1 MNFLVSYVRILRPI
15 NIIIS
20 TITVFIC
27 ADILY
32 SLENKSLLIS
42 TVLILGFLIGGA
54 NIFNDIQDKKAD
66 NVNKPDRPI
75 AAGYISMKAAA
86 YYSKAMFVSGA
97 GMCFFLPLSAALIV
111 WFVALPLMIIYSLKL
126 KSVPLVGN
134 GVIAFLLGL
143 TFVFCGLVFGDVW
156 PMIVPACL
164 AFFLT
169 FVRELIKDIEDI
181 KGDKR
186 SGINTFPIMFGLNKT
201 VQLVIVLSV
210 ITCIFSF
217 IPYLIKLY
225 SVFYLIP
232 LIIGV
237 EFPLAVVVFLF
248 MKSHSKSTAKK
259 SSGLLKIATIMGI
272 VSIYTG
278 ATIGN

>member
-1 MNFLVSYVRILRPI
+1 MNFVADYVRILRPI

-20 TITVFIC
+20 AGTVLVC
-27 ADILY
+27 ADILNAF
-32 SLENKSLLIS
+32 ENILLLFS
-42 TVLILGFLIGGA
+42 AVFTVGFLIGGA
-54 NIFNDIQDKKAD
+54 NIFNDIQNKKED
-66 NVNKPDRPI
+66 NINKPDKPI
-75 AAGYISMKAAA
+75 AAGYISLKAAGNYA
-86 YYSKAMFVSGA
+86 KAFFISGT
-97 GMCFFLPLSAALIV
+97 GMCFFLPMSAALLV
-111 WFVALPLMIIYSLKL
+111 WFIAFPLVIIYSLKL

-143 TFVFCGLVFGDVW
+143 TFIFCGLVFGDIW

-169 FVRELIKDIEDI
+169 FVRELTKDIEDI

-186 SGINTFPIMFGLNKT
+186 AGLNTFPIVFGLNKA
-201 VQLVIVLSV
+201 VPLVIVLSV
-210 ITCIFSF
+210 TTAIFSF

-225 SVFYLIP
+225 SVFYLLP
-232 LIIGV
+232 LVFGV

-259 SSGLLKIATIMGI
+259 SSGLLKFATIMGI
-272 VSIYTG
+272 ISIYTG

>member
-20 TITVFIC
+20 TTTVFIC

-32 SLENKSLLIS
+32 ALENKSLLIS

-75 AAGYISMKAAA
+75 AAGYISVKAAA

-111 WFVALPLMIIYSLKL
+111 WFIALPLMIIYSLKL

-201 VQLVIVLSV
+201 VQLVIALSV
-210 ITCIFSF
+210 TTCIFSF

>member
-1 MNFLVSYVRILRPI
+1 MNLLASYIRILRPI

-20 TITVFIC
+20 TTTVFIC
-27 ADILY
+27 ADILNA
-32 SLENKSLLIS
+32 LDNKSLLVY
-42 TVLILGFLIGGA
+42 TVLILGVLIGGA

-75 AAGYISMKAAA
+75 AAGHISLKAAA
-86 YYSKAMFVSGA
+86 YYSKVMFILGI
-97 GMCFFLPLSAALIV
+97 GMCFFLPISAALIV
-111 WFVALPLMIIYSLKL
+111 WFIALPLMIIYSLKL
-126 KSVPLVGN
+126 KSVPLLGN

-143 TFVFCGLVFGDVW
+143 TFIFCGLVFGDIL

-169 FVRELIKDIEDI
+169 FVRELTKDIEDI
-181 KGDKR
+181 KGDKG
-186 SGINTFPIMFGLNKT
+186 SGINTFPIMFGLNKA

-210 ITCIFSF
+210 TTGIFSF
-217 IPYLIKLY
+217 IPYLIKFY

-232 LIIGV
+232 LVFGV

-248 MKSHSKSTAKK
+248 MRSHSKSTAKK
-259 SSGLLKIATIMGI
+259 SSGLLKIATIMGVI
-272 VSIYTG
+272 SIYTG

>member
-1 MNFLVSYVRILRPI
+1 MNFFSVYVRILRPI

-20 TITVFIC
+20 TTTVFVC
-27 ADILY
+27 ADILNAFD
-32 SLENKSLLIS
+32 NKFLLIS
-42 TVLILGFLIGGA
+42 TVLTLGFLIGGA
-54 NIFNDIQDKKAD
+54 NIFNDIQDKKTD
-66 NVNKPDRPI
+66 NINKPDRPI
-75 AAGYISMKAAA
+75 AAGYLSLKAAEH
-86 YYSKAMFVSGA
+86 YSKVMFILGI
-97 GMCFFLPLSAALIV
+97 GMCCFLPLSAALIV
-111 WFVALPLMIIYSLKL
+111 WFIALPLIIFYSLKL

-143 TFVFCGLVFGDVW
+143 TFIFCGLVFGNIW

-164 AFFLT
+164 AFSLT
-169 FVRELIKDIEDI
+169 FVRELTKDIEDI

-186 SGINTFPIMFGLNKT
+186 SGINTYPIMFGLNKA
-201 VQLVIVLSV
+201 VQLVIVLSLTTGV
-210 ITCIFSF
+210 FSF

-232 LIIGV
+232 LILGV

-259 SSGLLKIATIMGI
+259 SSSLLKIATIMGI
-272 VSIYTG
+272 ISIYTG
-278 ATIGN
+278 ATVGN